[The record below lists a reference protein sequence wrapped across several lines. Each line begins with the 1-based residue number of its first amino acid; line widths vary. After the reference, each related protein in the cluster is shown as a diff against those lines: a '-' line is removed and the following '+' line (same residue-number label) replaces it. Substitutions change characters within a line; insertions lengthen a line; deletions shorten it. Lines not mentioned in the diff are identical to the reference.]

1 MAPGSGPDGMD
12 DMFLALRDIR
22 FAKGRFLLM
31 TGVVTL
37 VTLLLVVLS
46 ALTRGLGQQST
57 SALESLPVQGAL
69 LAPSGDQLTWADSVV
84 EAPTVEDLRTAVPG
98 SEPLVVGRARMQVDG
113 RTAQVA
119 VTGLD
124 PRGAT
129 ARAMGL
135 HLADGQVLLP
145 DEVAD
150 GLAPGQEVELNGS
163 ALTIGGT
170 EATRWYSHAAVAWTT
185 TATANQLS
193 HAPKGQATAM
203 LVPEGADMP
212 ATSVAG
218 LEPVSGKAM
227 LDALT
232 GYNSER
238 GSLVMIQGFLY
249 GITALVVITF
259 LSVWTIQRTR
269 DIAVLRAMGASGRYV
284 LGDSLGQAAILL
296 AVGAIIGG
304 LAGSAVALAVKGT
317 VPVQVVAATTLLPTL
332 GVALIGLAG
341 SVLAT
346 RRVTAVDPLLALGG
360 N

>member
-1 MAPGSGPDGMD
+1 
-12 DMFLALRDIR
+12 MFLALRDIR

-31 TGVVTL
+31 TGVVAL

-69 LAPSGDQLTWADSVV
+69 LAPSGDQLGWADSAV
-84 EAPTVEDLRTAVPG
+84 EASTADRVRKAVPG
-98 SEPLVVGRARMQVDG
+98 SEPFVVTRARMQVDG

-119 VTGLD
+119 VMGLD

-129 ARAMGL
+129 ARSMGL
-135 HLADGQVLLP
+135 RLADGQVLLP
-145 DEVAD
+145 EEVTE
-150 GLAPGQEVELNGS
+150 GVTVGNQVELNGNP
-163 ALTIGGT
+163 LTVAGT

-185 TATANQLS
+185 TTTANQLA
-193 HAPKGQATAM
+193 HAPKGQATSM
-203 LVPEGADMP
+203 LVPTGTDMP
-212 ATSVAG
+212 GAAVAG

-227 LDALT
+227 LDALP
-232 GYNSER
+232 GYASER
-238 GSLVMIQGFLY
+238 GSLVMIQAFLY
-249 GITALVVITF
+249 GITALVVVAF

-269 DIAVLRAMGASGRYV
+269 DIAVLRAIGASRRYV

-296 AVGAIIGG
+296 AVGALVGAV
-304 LAGSAVALAVKGT
+304 AGSAVALAVKGI
-317 VPVQVVAATTLLPTL
+317 VPVQVVAATTLLPPL

-346 RRVTAVDPLLALGG
+346 RRVTTVDPLLALGG

>member
-1 MAPGSGPDGMD
+1 
-12 DMFLALRDIR
+12 MFLALRDIR

-98 SEPLVVGRARMQVDG
+98 SEPLVVGRARMHVAG
-113 RTAQVA
+113 RTAQLA
-119 VTGLD
+119 VMGLD

-145 DEVAD
+145 DEVAE
-150 GLAPGQEVELNGS
+150 GITAGQEVELNGS
-163 ALTIGGT
+163 ALSVGGT

-185 TATANQLS
+185 TATANQLAP
-193 HAPKGQATAM
+193 APKGQATAM
-203 LVPEGADMP
+203 LVPEDADMP

-249 GITALVVITF
+249 GITALVVIAF

-296 AVGAIIGG
+296 AVGTIIGG
-304 LAGSAVALAVKGT
+304 LAGTATALAVQGA